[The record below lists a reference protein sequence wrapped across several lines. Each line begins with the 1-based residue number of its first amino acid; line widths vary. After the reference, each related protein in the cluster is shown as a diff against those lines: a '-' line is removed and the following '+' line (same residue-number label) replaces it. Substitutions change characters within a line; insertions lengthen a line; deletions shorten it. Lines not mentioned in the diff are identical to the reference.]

1 MDDGCRIV
9 TARLTLRRAR
19 LADLDDLHAILSD
32 PRAMRYW
39 STPEHETRAESAAWV
54 QKMVAAT
61 ASDEFVLELS
71 GKVIGKAGCW
81 RPGEIG
87 YILHPDHWGHGYMR
101 EALNA
106 ILPWIFARHDL
117 AALIAEVDP
126 RNAGS
131 LRLLKGLGFRETHRE
146 SRTMQWR
153 DEWCDSVYL
162 SLPRP

>member
-39 STPEHETRAESAAWV
+39 STPEHETRAESEAWV
-54 QKMVAAT
+54 QKMIGAT
-61 ASDEFVLELS
+61 ASDEFVLELG

-81 RPGEIG
+81 RRGEIG
-87 YILHPDHWGHGYMR
+87 YILHPDHWGYGYMR
-101 EALNA
+101 EALDA

-131 LRLLKGLGFRETHRE
+131 LRLLKGLGFRETRRE

-162 SLPRP
+162 SLPRL